1 MCGSS
6 LTRHEAPSLDT
17 HREDGALGAGSCRHL
32 QGWTDEEPGQLGK
45 TSSACQD
52 AKSDAALAHTGS
64 SLNAALCTSGTHI
77 DGDRASEQQR
87 TQSWAIG

>member
-77 DGDRASEQQR
+77 GMEIGPQNSREHRA
-87 TQSWAIG
+87 GP